1 MLLSPIGALSDRSIR
16 EKLIHPE
23 RPLGPH
29 RVKALYHRSLGRRL
43 HCTEPIRAPSSSR
56 ARLVENKV
64 AMRILGIILISI
76 GLLTLALPYVTFTK
90 QEKVLDIGPVEAVA
104 ETRERIP
111 ISPVLGTIIFV
122 AGAGIVIVSMTRK
135 GAL

>member
-1 MLLSPIGALSDRSIR
+1 
-16 EKLIHPE
+16 
-23 RPLGPH
+23 
-29 RVKALYHRSLGRRL
+29 
-43 HCTEPIRAPSSSR
+43 
-56 ARLVENKV
+56 
-64 AMRILGIILISI
+64 MRILGIILIGI